1 MSCHASD
8 HPTNGPARSQTA
20 VSKHT
25 PMKTDGFP
33 VTRAVLS
40 ASALNVFVA
49 IIIPSISISGTYLH
63 RQCGFGIPKTTRPPT
78 PGPSRRTL
86 LKVHARSRPFRGP
99 FGLGNHSSV
108 RTFVVKLTRRPQQG
122 GKAMTY

>member
-8 HPTNGPARSQTA
+8 QPKNGPASSQTA

-49 IIIPSISISGTYLH
+49 IIIPLRFWHLEQPTQTVWFRDTKDEPTVY
-63 RQCGFGIPKTTRPPT
+63 FGPLTSNIPESHSVRVR
-78 PGPSRRTL
+78 G
-86 LKVHARSRPFRGP
+86 PFRGP
-99 FGLGNHSSV
+99 FCAREPQFLSDVYSN
-108 RTFVVKLTRRPQQG
+108 RR
-122 GKAMTY
+122 AD